1 MGNSSSRL
9 MGVACAGLVVQ
20 PGRRCIEMRVV
31 LIEGWA
37 LFSALCGLLLNQRA
51 LDPRTLRASLKL
63 LETVKPQIALLR
75 ARLARRAAPLPLLE
89 HPRLL
94 NQRRVGDQT

>member
-1 MGNSSSRL
+1 MHRNESRPDRGL
-9 MGVACAGLVVQ
+9 GAFLRTLWACRSTKG
-20 PGRRCIEMRVV
+20 P
-31 LIEGWA
+31 
-37 LFSALCGLLLNQRA
+37 
-51 LDPRTLRASLKL
+51 LDPRTPRAPLKL

-89 HPRLL
+89 HPRVL